1 MYKTKPTWEQF
12 EDLVKR
18 ILEANNFRIQI
29 HSPRGDPG
37 FDFLGDFGNDRWAIE
52 VKYYRTARA
61 RPSLIKA
68 AAARVANNGLLGGA
82 QRGMLVISS
91 VLTTGL
97 RLVLEEKFSI
107 TFVDRTD
114 LRNYALVYPDLAEE
128 LDALLEADPDYVRE
142 LSVRREAPWFKSRPI
157 DERDAPPSDTKG
169 SELCNR
175 LKETKRGKQGWS
187 DYERLCIDILKYL
200 FPNDL
205 QGWHPQKRTDDGVSR
220 YDFVCRVRPMTEFW
234 SFLVEHLN
242 SRYIIFEFK
251 NYVGK
256 IKQGQ
261 VLTTEKYLL
270 ERGLRK
276 VAIIL
281 TRVGADKNAF
291 KMMQGAMREHGK
303 LVLVVDDEV
312 LCRMLHMKEQGE
324 DPTDCLFELAD
335 DFLLSLPR

>member
-1 MYKTKPTWEQF
+1 MYKTKSTWEQF

-18 ILEANNFRIQI
+18 ILEVNNFRIEV
-29 HSPRGDPG
+29 HSPRGDSG
-37 FDFLGDFGNDRWAIE
+37 FDFLGLFGHDRWAIE

-68 AAARVANNGLLGGA
+68 AAARVANNGLLGGT
-82 QRGMLVISS
+82 QRGMLVVSS
-91 VLTTGL
+91 VLHTEL

-114 LRNYALVYPDLAEE
+114 LRNYASVAPDLAEE

-142 LSVRREAPWFKSRPI
+142 LSVRDEAPWFKSRPI
-157 DERDAPPSDTKG
+157 NERAAPPSDNKG

-175 LKETKRGKQGWS
+175 LKETKRGKQAWS
-187 DYERLCIDILKYL
+187 DYERLCIDVLKYL

-234 SFLVEHLN
+234 SFLVDHLN

-281 TRVGADKNAF
+281 TREGADKNAF

-303 LVLVVDDEV
+303 LMLVVDDV
-312 LCRMLHMKEQGE
+312 ILCKMLHMKERGE
-324 DPTDCLFELAD
+324 DPTDCLFELTD

>member
-1 MYKTKPTWEQF
+1 MFKTKPTWEQF
-12 EDLVKR
+12 EDLVRR
-18 ILEANNFRIQI
+18 ILEANNFRIQS
-29 HSPRGDPG
+29 HSPRGDSG
-37 FDFLGDFGNDRWAIE
+37 FDFLGILGNDQWAIE

-61 RPSLIKA
+61 RPSLIES
-68 AAARVANNGLLGGA
+68 AAARVVNNGLRGGA
-82 QRGMLVISS
+82 QKGMLVISS
-91 VLTTGL
+91 VLPSEM

-107 TFVDRTD
+107 SFADRTD
-114 LRNYALVYPDLAEE
+114 LRNYASVSPALAEE
-128 LDALLEADPDYVRE
+128 LDSLLEADPDLARD
-142 LSVRREAPWFKSRPI
+142 LSDRKEAPWNRSRSI
-157 DERDAPPSDTKG
+157 NERQAPPSDTKG
-169 SELCNR
+169 TELCTR
-175 LKETKRGKQGWS
+175 LKDTKRGKQTWS
-187 DYERLCIDILKYL
+187 QYEELCIDVLKYL

-205 QGWHPQKRTDDGVSR
+205 QGWHAQKRTDDGVSR

-242 SRYIIFEFK
+242 SRYVIFEFK

-276 VAIIL
+276 VAIVL
-281 TRVGADKNAF
+281 TRAGADKNAF

-303 LVLVVDDEV
+303 LMLVVDDKN

-324 DPTDCLFELAD
+324 DPTDYLFELAD

>member
-1 MYKTKPTWEQF
+1 MFTTKPTWEQF
-12 EDLVKR
+12 EDLVRR
-18 ILEANNFRIQI
+18 ILEANNFSIQL
-29 HSPRGDPG
+29 HSPRGDSG
-37 FDFLGDFGNDRWAIE
+37 FDFLGVFGNDHWAIE

-61 RPSLIKA
+61 RPSLIES
-68 AAARVANNGLLGGA
+68 AAARVANNGVRGGT

-91 VLTTGL
+91 VLPTEL

-114 LRNYALVYPDLAEE
+114 LRNYASVSPNLAEE
-128 LDALLEADPDYVRE
+128 LDALLEADPDFVRE
-142 LSVRREAPWFKSRPI
+142 LPGRHEAPWFRGRPI
-157 DERDAPPSDTKG
+157 DERAAPPSDTKG
-169 SELCNR
+169 TELCDK
-175 LKETKRGKQGWS
+175 LKDTKRGKQAWS
-187 DYERLCIDILKYL
+187 DYEALCVEVLKYL

-205 QGWHPQKRTDDGVSR
+205 QGWHAQKRTDDGVSR

-281 TRVGADKNAF
+281 TRAGADKNAF
-291 KMMQGAMREHGK
+291 KVMQGAMREHGK
-303 LVLVVDDEV
+303 LMLVVDDEI
-312 LCRMLHMKEQGE
+312 LCRMLHMRERGE

-335 DFLLSLPR
+335 EFLLSLPR